1 MYETNALTD
10 EAKPLTDEANAL
22 TDEPNVLGPVARIL
36 VSANRWLRGIKTYRF
51 PWYLT
56 PVSANHTSNN
66 PGLTDKT
73 NVLTDEVDA
82 LTVSCKLLTDD

>member
-1 MYETNALTD
+1 MFYYWYAEVNVEHKPFIFLGIFNFLKSALLHVILHLMYETNALTD

-22 TDEPNVLGPVARIL
+22 TDEPNVL
-36 VSANRWLRGIKTYRF
+36 
-51 PWYLT
+51 
-56 PVSANHTSNN
+56 
-66 PGLTDKT
+66 TDKT